1 MNDVATIKQEKVHFN
16 IKVGYVSSGKEMSG
30 MGDQFSDQ
38 NPLEILLLF
47 MSDQNLRLVDL
58 FKSFDKDQS
67 MSLTREEFIDGLK
80 VGSFDY

>member
-16 IKVGYVSSGKEMSG
+16 IKVGHVTTVKESEG
-30 MGDQFSDQ
+30 MMQSFTDK

-67 MSLTREEFIDGLK
+67 MSLSREEFIEGLK
-80 VGSFDY
+80 VS